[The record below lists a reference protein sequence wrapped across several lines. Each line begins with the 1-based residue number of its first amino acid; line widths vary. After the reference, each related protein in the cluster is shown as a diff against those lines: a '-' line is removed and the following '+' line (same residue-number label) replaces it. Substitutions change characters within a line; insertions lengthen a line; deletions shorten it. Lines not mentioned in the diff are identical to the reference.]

1 MKYAVNVCVKTTET
15 TNWDPTV
22 TNIND
27 ILLDF
32 DGISDAWFINKKHIC
47 GNEYLLEYCVA
58 AETMPIPGNLIKT
71 LKSRFPVS
79 QVNVTRYH
87 WYSKQE
93 EQFQWVNDGIT
104 AYSDGTVTHN
114 DTWDLFD
121 GDYCV
126 LSVYYIPTLTK
137 DWTAVNRRRRF
148 EEATFCFAT
157 STASGFNLL
166 DSTSLED
173 ALKETERAYI
183 DLMKQRIVDQEARLQ
198 KLQDTL
204 KNFKAWATE

>member
-1 MKYAVNVCVKTTET
+1 MKYAVNVCLKTTET
-15 TNWDPTV
+15 ISWCQTV

-32 DGISDAWFINKKHIC
+32 DGISDAWFISKKHFRD
-47 GNEYLLEYCVA
+47 NEYLLEYCVA
-58 AETMPIPGNLIKT
+58 AETMPIPSNLMKT
-71 LKSRFPVS
+71 LKSSFPVS
-79 QVNVTRYH
+79 QVNVTRYN
-87 WYSKQE
+87 WYSKKE
-93 EQFQWVNDGIT
+93 EQFQWINDGIT

-114 DTWDLFD
+114 DVWDLFD
-121 GDYCV
+121 GDYCI

-137 DWTAVNRRRRF
+137 DWTEVNRRKKF
-148 EEATFCFAT
+148 EEATFCFVT
-157 STASGFNLL
+157 SVASGFNLL

-183 DLMKQRIVDQEARLQ
+183 DMMKQRIVDQEARLQ

-204 KNFKAWATE
+204 KNFKTWTTE